1 MKKIVGILSVAYGI
15 GAFVTFKYIFFF
27 SNHAFLDG
35 PLAASGGI
43 TMFLTVIWPFYWL
56 YLLF

>member
-1 MKKIVGILSVAYGI
+1 MKNLLGIFYFLYGI
-15 GAFVTFKYIFFF
+15 GAFGTFNYIFFF

>member
-1 MKKIVGILSVAYGI
+1 MKNLLGIFYFLYGI
-15 GAFVTFKYIFFF
+15 GAFGTFNYIFFF

-43 TMFLTVIWPFYWL
+43 TMFLTVIWPFY
-56 YLLF
+56 